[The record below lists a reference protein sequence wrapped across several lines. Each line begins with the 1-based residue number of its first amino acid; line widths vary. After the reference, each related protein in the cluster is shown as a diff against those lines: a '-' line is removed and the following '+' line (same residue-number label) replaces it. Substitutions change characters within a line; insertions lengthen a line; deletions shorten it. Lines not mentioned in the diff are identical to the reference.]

1 MAENNYSYNKIL
13 QTKQVSFQ
21 QSNRSLFVQCRLAT
35 LDRTQHSTYSVV
47 YMFWII
53 WARDDWAHSIKKKMK
68 NKQTN
73 QLQNMVCDLDCT
85 W

>member
-47 YMFWII
+47 YMF
-53 WARDDWAHSIKKKMK
+53 
-68 NKQTN
+68 
-73 QLQNMVCDLDCT
+73 
-85 W
+85 